1 MIKVLVI
8 SNYHHLDSTRAEAEI
23 FIALSKMGVSI
34 EVMTFPDSPWIPIF
48 KEQGI
53 AVFPHH
59 PDRKF
64 DKASIAL
71 IRNRLVEGGF
81 DILHLFNGKAM
92 VNGIRA
98 ARGLPVKIITY
109 RGAQG
114 PYWHDPMAFFTHYHP
129 RVSAIVCLSNY
140 VKKSILKQRVVS
152 EEKLHVIYKTIKVS
166 WLNSVEPIKYDFLK
180 DGELVLCCVANVRPE
195 KGVEY
200 LLKAMAL
207 LPKNLPIKLVL
218 VGRNT
223 DSKSIKK
230 LMAKLTLDE
239 KVIAMGYTSNALSHI
254 AACDVYVQPSVSE
267 GLSKT
272 IMEAMALK
280 KPILS
285 TYSGGPEELIE
296 HQKTGWLVASKN
308 PKALAEAIVAL
319 YQNKK
324 LRIELGQAAFE
335 FIDNKDRF
343 EQAVQKTHQLYQSLL
358 SKV

>member
-34 EVMTFPDSPWIPIF
+34 EVMTFSDSPWIPYF
-48 KEQGI
+48 NEQGI
-53 AVFPHH
+53 TVFPHH
-59 PDRKF
+59 PVRKF

-71 IRNRLVEGGF
+71 IRSRLVEGGL

-92 VNGIRA
+92 VNGIQA

-114 PYWHDPMAFFTHYHP
+114 PYWHDPMAYFTHYHP

-152 EEKLHVIYKTIKVS
+152 EEKLHVIYKTIKVN
-166 WLNSVEPIKYDFLK
+166 WLKNVEPIKYDFLK
-180 DGELVLCCVANVRPE
+180 EGELVLCCVANVRPE

-200 LLKAMAL
+200 LLDAVAL
-207 LPKNLPIKLVL
+207 LPKEVTVKLVL
-218 VGRNT
+218 VGRET
-223 DSKSIKK
+223 DSPGLKK
-230 LMAKLTLDE
+230 RISKLGIGEQVLA
-239 KVIAMGYTSNALSHI
+239 VGFSSNALSHI
-254 AACDVYVQPSVSE
+254 AACDLYVQPSVYE

-280 KPILS
+280 KPVIS

-296 HQKTGWLVASKN
+296 HQKTGWLVATKN
-308 PKALAEAIVAL
+308 PKALAEAMVAL
-319 YQNKK
+319 YQNNK